1 MNIRQQSIPDRSH
14 IKIVLRGPSTEHAHT
29 VPQPCSDRAAAAP
42 GGVIESVSCLIGKDV
57 SIIFDFISFSIQ
69 SASVKSV
76 ISHGTQMH
84 LGIASCSR
92 QLELKPPDVQV
103 CITLVVCNVCILVS
117 LEEFN

>member
-1 MNIRQQSIPDRSH
+1 MDIRQQSIPDRSH
-14 IKIVLRGPSTEHAHT
+14 INIVLRGPSTEHAHT
-29 VPQPCSDRAAAAP
+29 VPQPCSDHAAAP
-42 GGVIESVSCLIGKDV
+42 SDVIKSVIRLIGKDV
-57 SIIFDFISFSIQ
+57 SMFDFISFPIQ

-84 LGIASCSR
+84 LGIASSLK

-103 CITLVVCNVCILVS
+103 CIALMVCNVCILVS

>member
-29 VPQPCSDRAAAAP
+29 VPQPCSDHAAAP
-42 GGVIESVSCLIGKDV
+42 SGVIESVSCLIGKDV
-57 SIIFDFISFSIQ
+57 SIFDFISFSIQ

-84 LGIASCSR
+84 LGIASSSR